1 MVSLRF
7 EIGVAKDYDLGCYV
21 RYLGQFGN
29 SDSVTMIT
37 VDIPGIYRKLDGA

>member
-1 MVSLRF
+1 MVNLRF
-7 EIGVAKDYDLGCYV
+7 EIGAAKDYDLECYV

-37 VDIPGIYRKLDGA
+37 VDIPGIYRKIDGA